1 MNGPPLQVFNDVV
14 HSFHE
19 FFPPLLFLRALKI
32 WPKIFPSSFRTS
44 NMPGVGTQMVD
55 ATSYLS
61 QGFGPIPGVRI
72 YLLIKVIVIRF
83 KVSLNL

>member
-1 MNGPPLQVFNDVV
+1 
-14 HSFHE
+14 
-19 FFPPLLFLRALKI
+19 
-32 WPKIFPSSFRTS
+32 
-44 NMPGVGTQMVD
+44 MPGVGTQMVD

-72 YLLIKVIVIRF
+72 YLLIKAIVIRF

>member
-1 MNGPPLQVFNDVV
+1 
-14 HSFHE
+14 
-19 FFPPLLFLRALKI
+19 
-32 WPKIFPSSFRTS
+32 
-44 NMPGVGTQMVD
+44 MPGVGTQMVD

-83 KVSLNL
+83 KVSLCFTYLKPNLPIYKHIAYY